1 MSAPDITLTSDF
13 GLRDGYVAAMRA
25 AILGILPDA
34 SIVDIS
40 HDVPPQDV
48 ARGAFIVGTTCP
60 RFPEGTVHVA
70 VVDPSVGTERRPVL
84 LAAGGHVYVA
94 PDNGLLTY
102 ILAAHGAGGDPQR
115 RGRES
120 GFGEPTR
127 LPVPGVCSAYL
138 LNRDAYWLA
147 PVTRTFHGR
156 DIFAP
161 VAAHIASGVRPDD
174 AGEPVDTLTYLNLL
188 HPVREAHAIHG
199 RVIYVDGFG
208 NLVTNLPARE
218 MEETRV
224 VVEIAGQ
231 RICGLSDSYAAGG
244 GLLAIAGSHGYL
256 EIALTNGSAARHLR
270 AAVGT
275 SVAVATTG

>member
-1 MSAPDITLTSDF
+1 MSTPVITLTSDF
-13 GLRDGYVAAMRA
+13 GLRDGFVAAMRA

-48 ARGAFIVGTTCP
+48 AQGAFIVGTTCP

-70 VVDPSVGTERRPVL
+70 VVDPGVGTDRRPVVL
-84 LAAGGHVYVA
+84 MAGGHVYVA

-102 ILAAHGAGGDPQR
+102 ILSAHGAGGYPQQL
-115 RGRES
+115 GREG
-120 GFGEPTR
+120 GFGTPTR
-127 LPVPGVCSAYL
+127 LPVPEVCSAYL

-147 PVTRTFHGR
+147 PVSRTFHGR

-161 VAAHIASGVRPDD
+161 VAAHIASGVRPGD

-188 HPVREAHAIHG
+188 HPVREEDAIHG

-208 NLVTNLPARE
+208 NLATNLVARE
-218 MEETRV
+218 MEETKV
-224 VVEIAGQ
+224 VVEIGGQ
-231 RICGLSDSYAAGG
+231 RIFGLSDSYAAGG

-256 EIALTNGSAARHLR
+256 EIALTNGSAARRLR

-275 SVAVATTG
+275 GVTVTTAG

>member
-1 MSAPDITLTSDF
+1 MSAPAITLTSDF
-13 GLRDGYVAAMRA
+13 GLRDGFAAAMRA

-48 ARGAFIVGTTCP
+48 AQGAFIVGTTCP

-70 VVDPSVGTERRPVL
+70 VVDPGVGTDRRPVL
-84 LAAGGHVYVA
+84 LTAGGHVYVA

-102 ILAAHGAGGDPQR
+102 ILAAHGAVGDLQQL
-115 RGRES
+115 GREG
-120 GFGEPTR
+120 GFGTPAR
-127 LPVPGVCSAYL
+127 LPVPRACSAYL

-147 PVTRTFHGR
+147 PVSPTFHGR

-174 AGEPVDTLTYLNLL
+174 SGEPVDTLTYLNLL
-188 HPVREAHAIHG
+188 HPLREAGAIHG

-208 NLVTNLPARE
+208 NLATNLVARE
-218 MEETRV
+218 METKV
-224 VVEIAGQ
+224 VVEIAGE
-231 RICGLSDSYAAGG
+231 RISGLSDSYTAGG

-256 EIALTNGSAARHLR
+256 EIALTNGSAARRLG

-275 SVAVATTG
+275 GVTVTTVG

>member
-1 MSAPDITLTSDF
+1 MSAPAITLTSDF
-13 GLRDGYVAAMRA
+13 GLRDGFVAAMKA

-40 HDVPPQDV
+40 HNVPPQDV
-48 ARGAFIVGTTCP
+48 AQGAFIVGTTCP

-70 VVDPSVGTERRPVL
+70 VVDPGVGTDRRPVL
-84 LAAGGHVYVA
+84 LTAGGHVYVA

-102 ILAAHGAGGDPQR
+102 ILSAHGTGGDPQQ
-115 RGRES
+115 RGQDG
-120 GFGEPTR
+120 GFGTPTR
-127 LPVPGVCSAYL
+127 LPVPKVCSAYL

-147 PVTRTFHGR
+147 PVSRTFHGR
-156 DIFAP
+156 DVFAP

-174 AGEPVDTLTYLNLL
+174 AGEPVDMLTYLNLL
-188 HPVREAHAIHG
+188 HPEREAAAIHG

-208 NLVTNLPARE
+208 NLATNLLARN
-218 MEETRV
+218 MDETKV
-224 VVEIAGQ
+224 VVEIAGE

-256 EIALTNGSAARHLR
+256 EIALTNGSAARRLG
-270 AAVGT
+270 ADIGT
-275 SVAVATTG
+275 RVTFTTAG

>member
-1 MSAPDITLTSDF
+1 MSATVITLTSDF
-13 GLRDGYVAAMRA
+13 GLRDGFVAAMRA
-25 AILGILPDA
+25 AILGILPNA

-48 ARGAFIVGTTCP
+48 AQGAFIVGTTCP

-70 VVDPSVGTERRPVL
+70 VVDPGVGTDRRPVL
-84 LAAGGHVYVA
+84 LTAGGHVYVA

-102 ILAAHGAGGDPQR
+102 VLSAHGAGGDPQR
-115 RGRES
+115 PGQEG
-120 GFGEPTR
+120 GFGTPTR
-127 LPVPGVCSAYL
+127 LPVPKVCSAYL

-147 PVTRTFHGR
+147 PVSRTFHGR

-161 VAAHIASGVRPDD
+161 VGAHISSGVRPDD

-188 HPVREAHAIHG
+188 HPVREADAIHA

-208 NLVTNLPARE
+208 NLATNLLARE
-218 MEETRV
+218 MEERKV

-256 EIALTNGSAARHLR
+256 EIALTNGSAARCLG

-275 SVAVATTG
+275 SVTVTTEG

>member
-1 MSAPDITLTSDF
+1 MSAPVITLTSDF
-13 GLRDGYVAAMRA
+13 GLRDGFVAAMRA
-25 AILGILPDA
+25 AILGILPEA
-34 SIVDIS
+34 TIVDIS

-48 ARGAFIVGTTCP
+48 AQGAFVVGTICP

-70 VVDPSVGTERRPVL
+70 VVDPGVGTDRRPVL
-84 LAAGGHVYVA
+84 LVAGGHVYVA

-102 ILAAHGAGGDPQR
+102 VLSAHGAGGDPRQ
-115 RGRES
+115 GGQGH
-120 GFGEPTR
+120 GFGTPTR
-127 LPVPGVCSAYL
+127 LPVPKVCSAYL

-147 PVTRTFHGR
+147 PVSRTFHGR

-161 VAAHIASGVRPDD
+161 VAAHIASGVRPED
-174 AGEPVDTLTYLNLL
+174 AGEPVDTLTYLDLL
-188 HPVREAHAIHG
+188 HPAREADAIHG

-208 NLVTNLPARE
+208 NLATNLPARE
-218 MEETRV
+218 MEETKV

-256 EIALTNGSAARHLR
+256 EIALTNGSAARHLG

-275 SVAVATTG
+275 SVIVTPAG

>member
-1 MSAPDITLTSDF
+1 MSAPVITLTSDF
-13 GLRDGYVAAMRA
+13 GLRDGFVAAMRA

-40 HDVPPQDV
+40 HDVPRQDV
-48 ARGAFIVGTTCP
+48 AQGAFIVGTTCP

-70 VVDPSVGTERRPVL
+70 VVDPGVGTDRRPVL
-84 LAAGGHVYVA
+84 LMAGGHLYVS

-102 ILAAHGAGGDPQR
+102 VLSAHGAGADPRQGGQGD
-115 RGRES
+115 
-120 GFGEPTR
+120 GFGAPTR
-127 LPVPGVCSAYL
+127 LPVPKICSAYL

-147 PVTRTFHGR
+147 PVSRTFHGR

-161 VAAHIASGVRPDD
+161 VAAHIASGVRPGD
-174 AGEPVDTLTYLNLL
+174 AGVPVDTLTCLNVL
-188 HPVREAHAIHG
+188 HPVREADAIHG

-208 NLVTNLPARE
+208 NLATNLPAPE
-218 MEETRV
+218 MEQTKV
-224 VVEIAGQ
+224 AVEIAGH

-256 EIALTNGSAARHLR
+256 EIALTNGSAARRLG
-270 AAVGT
+270 AGLGT
-275 SVAVATTG
+275 SVTVTPAC